1 VSHFEDMPSFRTL
14 RPLLPVLF
22 LMTAGSLLLSGCYY
36 LRQGRYLLSYQFQAR
51 SAERLLAKENLP
63 EPDREFLLRVRDIRN
78 FASGTLGLKENK
90 NYTTYLSL
98 DQEVLAWVV
107 SGSAPLAFRPWLWK
121 YPFLGELPYKGFYRK
136 EDALKEASRLKERG
150 QDVWVRGVEAFST
163 LGIFRDPLVSYMKD
177 YPVHRL
183 AELVIHEQTHATVW
197 RKGETAFNED
207 LASFVGE
214 EGARM
219 YVAGRFGEDSPE
231 YREILREEEDSRK
244 FREDIFRLRG
254 HLSELYDRIREEDSG
269 PSEGNPGDA
278 GKAGKSP
285 AASGSTEA
293 LEEKARIIRD
303 FQTEFAAAAAERY
316 ASPDYAR
323 FAEMRINNAYLELF
337 QLYSGRREWFEA
349 KFREAGG
356 DMKVFLSSL

>member
-1 VSHFEDMPSFRTL
+1 MPPSRTR
-14 RPLLPVLF
+14 RPFLPVLL

-51 SAERLLAKENLP
+51 SADRLLSRETLP
-63 EPDREFLLRVRDIRN
+63 GPDREFLLRVRDIRN
-78 FASGTLGLKENK
+78 FASETLGLKENK
-90 NYTTYLSL
+90 NYTTYLPL
-98 DQEVLAWVV
+98 DQDVLAWVV

-136 EDALKEASRLKERG
+136 EDALKEASRLKERDM
-150 QDVWVRGVEAFST
+150 DVWVRGVEAFST
-163 LGIFRDPLVSYMKD
+163 LGIFRDPLISYMKD

-231 YREILREEEDSRK
+231 YQEILREKEDSRK
-244 FREDIFRLRG
+244 FREDIFRLRDR
-254 HLSELYDRIREEDSG
+254 LSELYDRIREEGASPAGGASG
-269 PSEGNPGDA
+269 EPGGTAETGGA
-278 GKAGKSP
+278 GKNRE
-285 AASGSTEA
+285 ASLSREA

-303 FQTEFAAAAAERY
+303 FQAEFAAAAAERY

-323 FAEMRINNAYLELF
+323 FADMPVNNAYLELF